1 MLTHLRLFCPP
12 LFFPGIWLWQL
23 KPQQPSRMVSW
34 PIGWEPVLR
43 TMEEKDRRNLV
54 SWGQRRWPW
63 IATSVF
69 LSRRD
74 KMISFLFLPLIFW
87 GFCWLHVTHLN
98 RTNLGDGMI
107 KGGDRNRKVEREKE
121 DKTYGVRLR
130 LQNQVK
136 EINLPLF
143 WISSSSFIGSSY
155 PTMGQSLITA
165 TSESAPSCVE
175 LPLSFPEWGLCAE
188 WDAVLSPP
196 PPCHLLTR
204 PDIPGGGAA
213 GRSISSSETAGPLF
227 SSRGITQARGIL
239 GSLPRPWIL
248 PRGRNSPLFRFSE
261 STQGSCHFPT
271 PLWWGGQEGP
281 PSEPPS
287 LSLWFWHVQA
297 TGTLEAAVGTK
308 QTRQSLSF
316 TLYNAKF

>member
-34 PIGWEPVLR
+34 PTGWEPVLR
-43 TMEEKDRRNLV
+43 TMEQKDRRNLV
-54 SWGQRRWPW
+54 SWGQRHWPR

-69 LSRRD
+69 LSRRE

-87 GFCWLHVTHLN
+87 GFCWLHVTPLN
-98 RTNLGDGMI
+98 QTNSGDGMI
-107 KGGDRNRKVEREKE
+107 KGGGRNRKVEGEEE

-155 PTMGQSLITA
+155 PTMGQSLTTA
-165 TSESAPSCVE
+165 ASESAPSCAE
-175 LPLSFPEWGLCAE
+175 LPLSFPECGLCAE

-204 PDIPGGGAA
+204 LTYL
-213 GRSISSSETAGPLF
+213 GRCCRPLYLLLGDCRAPVLQPWNYAGPWH
-227 SSRGITQARGIL
+227 
-239 GSLPRPWIL
+239 PWIL
-248 PRGRNSPLFRFSE
+248 AKALDSPQREEQSSFQVLWVN
-261 STQGSCHFPT
+261 TGILPFPH
-271 PLWWGGQEGP
+271 
-281 PSEPPS
+281 PS
-287 LSLWFWHVQA
+287 LVGRSGRPTIWASFSFSLVLTHPGYRNFRSSSGDK
-297 TGTLEAAVGTK
+297 TNKTI
-308 QTRQSLSF
+308 SLF
-316 TLYNAKF
+316 YFIEC